1 MGKFQNGHKKLGGK
15 TKGTKNVKTQEWEQ
29 LGEFLTKE
37 GAERVVAIMATA
49 NDKQFMAYYNQLLE
63 HFKPKLQR
71 TILEGNPEAPL
82 TWNETKQYPATNGK
96 LNGTHIKANGST

>member
-1 MGKFQNGHKKLGGK
+1 MPKGHTNNPNGR
-15 TKGTKNVKTQEWEQ
+15 TKGSKNVKTQEWDQ

-37 GAERVVAIMATA
+37 GAERVRAIMATA
-49 NDKQFMAYYNQLLE
+49 EPEQFMRYYNQLLE

-71 TILEGNPEAPL
+71 SELVGDPEKPL